1 MEYTTG
7 NNPALRLT
15 ILGETNYNGVIALF
29 YAGAVKAHL
38 LNVAKSEDAQIA
50 KEAAYVS
57 QSLPAK
63 AVYAIRS

>member
-1 MEYTTG
+1 
-7 NNPALRLT
+7 
-15 ILGETNYNGVIALF
+15 
-29 YAGAVKAHL
+29 L